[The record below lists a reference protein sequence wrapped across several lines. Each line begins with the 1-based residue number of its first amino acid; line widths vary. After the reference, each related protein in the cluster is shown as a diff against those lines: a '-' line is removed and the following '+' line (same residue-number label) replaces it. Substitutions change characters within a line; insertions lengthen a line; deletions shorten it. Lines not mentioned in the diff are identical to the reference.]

1 MNKGMLFFSAP
12 WCEPCKVLKPVMDQ
26 IAREGI
32 NVKNV
37 NTEYDAVLTEKYT
50 IRSVPTLV
58 LTDLNGNEIKRVAAG
73 GWTKEQVLNWFN
85 S

>member
-1 MNKGMLFFSAP
+1 
-12 WCEPCKVLKPVMDQ
+12 MDQ